1 MKRNFNTKYL
11 KQLNILVFTVL
22 LLFPFASVFGQ
33 ILDSTKVDTS
43 NVFSSDDF
51 KSSDEKTDSTKVD
64 SVRMEGLTSGDALK
78 SKVTYTAKDSIRI
91 DIKNKLVYLFGSSEV
106 YYENIELKSEN
117 IEINMDSSIIS
128 AKGKQDSLGKYYGE
142 PSFKEA
148 GQEVKSHE
156 MKYNFKTKKGVIYN
170 AITHEG
176 ENFIHGDKIYKT
188 PDDILYI
195 KNGKYTTCNLDHPHY
210 FFSSNKLKIIPDDKI
225 VTGPA
230 NLVIE
235 DVPTP
240 IAIPFGFFPNSN
252 KQRSGLIIPTPGES
266 AQYGFFLLHGGY
278 YVAISDN
285 ISTELTGDYYSKGS
299 WGANFLTNY
308 KKRYKFSGMLNT
320 NYSIFK
326 NGFKEFPNY
335 AENSNFFIKWN
346 HTQDPRARPNSTF
359 SANVNFGN
367 SENYTNN
374 FNSTGSEYLSTSFNS
389 SISYAKSWAG
399 KPFNLSLNAYHNQNT
414 ISKSVTLRLPE
425 VAFNMSRIYPLKR
438 KTIGK
443 QKFYEKIGLSYSMNA
458 KNEVTAGDSLFSS
471 NNFDELKREF
481 KNGMKHTI
489 PVSTSFK
496 LLNNF
501 TVNPAF
507 NYSEIWYL
515 QSLNRSW
522 DDQNNQ
528 LKTDT
533 LVNFVRGNS
542 YNMSI
547 SLSTKVFGMYQYRG
561 KIIKAL
567 RHVVTPS
574 VGFSY
579 TPENKSGLRSYTDT
593 SNIVHDYSIFENGIY
608 GVSNSK
614 EAGLINL
621 GLLNNFEMKVRN
633 RKDSLGKDT
642 KIKLLESLNFSS
654 SYNVVPDSLNWSNI
668 QIEARTLIFKKLTLN
683 FSSSFDPY
691 ALDSNKT
698 TGIITKVNTSEWASN
713 GRIGRLV
720 TANLSAGFSLNSKT
734 GLNDNKTSEF
744 GSEQELAY
752 IRANPE
758 AYIDFNVPWTLSV
771 NYNIRYSKPQYQSD
785 VIQTLNFS
793 GDFSLTPKW
802 KIGFNSGYDFELKDL
817 SYTSIDIY
825 RDLHCWEM
833 IFNWIPFGPRQSYL
847 FTIKVKSAILQD
859 LKLTRRNLPNVF

>member
-458 KNEVTAGDSLFSS
+458 KN
-471 NNFDELKREF
+471 
-481 KNGMKHTI
+481 
-489 PVSTSFK
+489 
-496 LLNNF
+496 
-501 TVNPAF
+501 
-507 NYSEIWYL
+507 
-515 QSLNRSW
+515 
-522 DDQNNQ
+522 
-528 LKTDT
+528 
-533 LVNFVRGNS
+533 
-542 YNMSI
+542 
-547 SLSTKVFGMYQYRG
+547 
-561 KIIKAL
+561 
-567 RHVVTPS
+567 
-574 VGFSY
+574 
-579 TPENKSGLRSYTDT
+579 
-593 SNIVHDYSIFENGIY
+593 
-608 GVSNSK
+608 
-614 EAGLINL
+614 
-621 GLLNNFEMKVRN
+621 
-633 RKDSLGKDT
+633 
-642 KIKLLESLNFSS
+642 
-654 SYNVVPDSLNWSNI
+654 
-668 QIEARTLIFKKLTLN
+668 
-683 FSSSFDPY
+683 
-691 ALDSNKT
+691 
-698 TGIITKVNTSEWASN
+698 
-713 GRIGRLV
+713 
-720 TANLSAGFSLNSKT
+720 
-734 GLNDNKTSEF
+734 
-744 GSEQELAY
+744 
-752 IRANPE
+752 
-758 AYIDFNVPWTLSV
+758 
-771 NYNIRYSKPQYQSD
+771 
-785 VIQTLNFS
+785 
-793 GDFSLTPKW
+793 
-802 KIGFNSGYDFELKDL
+802 
-817 SYTSIDIY
+817 
-825 RDLHCWEM
+825 
-833 IFNWIPFGPRQSYL
+833 
-847 FTIKVKSAILQD
+847 
-859 LKLTRRNLPNVF
+859 